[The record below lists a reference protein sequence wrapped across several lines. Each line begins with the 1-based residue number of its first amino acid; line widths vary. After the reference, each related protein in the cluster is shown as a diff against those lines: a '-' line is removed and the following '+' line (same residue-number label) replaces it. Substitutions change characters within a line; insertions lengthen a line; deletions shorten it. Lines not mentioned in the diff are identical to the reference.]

1 MFEFCLTAVFCFL
14 IMGALLHFVC
24 FVFSLLAIP
33 VILMPECGAKAIG
46 ALILFLMGLGTFIWL
61 AFEVWP
67 LVAYIVH
74 AVLTQV
80 NGGAL

>member
-1 MFEFCLTAVFCFL
+1 MFEFCLTAGFCFL
-14 IMGALLHFVC
+14 IMGALLNVVG
-24 FVFSLLAIP
+24 FVFSVLALP
-33 VILMPECGAKAIG
+33 VFLMPEGGAKAIG
-46 ALILFLMGLGTFIWL
+46 ALVLFLMGLGTFIWL

-80 NGGAL
+80 NGG